1 MGRPCACKV
10 APRPVVGR
18 ALRQVSPLRLLRF
31 GQTVHNTLG
40 LKLTLLVISI
50 FFGLKGLLDSLLNE
64 TLLPYYQELKYDG
77 VAYQRTLALALTPY
91 AMKGFIGST
100 SDYFPIFGFHKKY
113 YMLAANL
120 VGMVSAVI
128 LVALPEEVA
137 ASSIVYVGLLFC
149 GIHLHIATADLLC
162 EGVYCKVIR
171 SNPAVGAKLVAFVSF
186 CNSAGHMV
194 GKGLVGPI
202 SDAFGSAPLIYMCL
216 PLTLQSLAPIA
227 CNFLGEVREEGC
239 GELGA
244 GKEKGRD
251 KGVLYVALLTSL
263 SACIAVVLTLQ
274 TWKGFAPLFTAGVV
288 VVLGGAFW
296 HLLSRQLALCAMF
309 FFADKVLH
317 LTIAGAVNLFYIAP
331 PSCVPDGPHFDY
343 TYFCTFSS
351 FVGAIGCWFG
361 IYAFQ
366 KWFKG
371 WSARNVLWVANFVR
385 IFAALFDYVIVK
397 RLNVK
402 LGVPDKLMF
411 MMGDAIVYH
420 LVLTLSL
427 MTSSL
432 TIARS
437 CPPKLEST
445 VYAIVSGVTNL
456 GSTCSKML
464 GAVAIELA
472 GIKMKET
479 DPGGCDFSALPN
491 LILASQ
497 CFLPII
503 CIPLAYLMLP
513 KEALNSAAAPTVKR
527 SSKAGAAAGGPV
539 ALTGGGPQQA
549 ETSVEA
555 QEEER
560 EEDREAPSDGLSD
573 ALAIH
578 GPDETEGEVVAGQ
591 VGTRPRIVERLVLF
605 EVIGRRNRANVRLA
619 VGPAGVRTPEF
630 DRSVALT
637 LSSSGNAF
645 KFADFALGDFFAF
658 AAVSF
663 ALFFPIPLS
672 RAPAAWPMRN
682 IPRPSLRADCTIVH
696 GPP

>member
-1 MGRPCACKV
+1 MANKPHCSCGRMHPI
-10 APRPVVGR
+10 VGK
-18 ALRQVSPLRLLRF
+18 ALHQVSPVRLWRF
-31 GQTVHNTLG
+31 GETIHSTLG

-64 TLLPYYQELKYDG
+64 TLLPYYQELHYDG
-77 VAYQRTLALALTPY
+77 VAYQRTLAMALTPY
-91 AMKGFIGST
+91 AMKGFIGGV
-100 SDYFPIFGFHKKY
+100 SDHLPIFGYHKKH

-120 VGMVSAVI
+120 IGMICAIS
-128 LVALPEEVA
+128 LVALPAEVA
-137 ASSIVYVGLLFC
+137 SKSIVYVGMLFC

-171 SNPAVGAKLVAFVSF
+171 NNPAVGAKLVAFVSF

-202 SDAFGSAPLIYMCL
+202 SDAFGSTPLIYMCL

-227 CNFLGEVREEGC
+227 CNFLGETKEEGPLDLSLRKR
-239 GELGA
+239 E
-244 GKEKGRD
+244 GKDR
-251 KGVLYVALLTSL
+251 GVLYVAVLTSV
-263 SACIAVVLTLQ
+263 SACIAVILTLQ
-274 TWKGFAPLFTAGVV
+274 TWKGFAVIFTVGVV
-288 VVLGGAFW
+288 LVLGGAFW
-296 HLLSRQLALCAMF
+296 CLLSRQLALCAMF

-343 TYFCTFSS
+343 TYFCTYSS
-351 FVGAIGCWFG
+351 FIGAIGCWFG

-366 KWFKG
+366 RWFKG
-371 WSARNVLWVANFVR
+371 WSARSVLWLANFVR
-385 IFAALFDYVIVK
+385 ILAALFDYVIVK
-397 RLNVK
+397 RLNVAA
-402 LGVPDKLMF
+402 GIPDKVMF

-427 MTSSL
+427 MASSL

-464 GAVAIELA
+464 GAVAIEVA

-479 DPGGCDFSALPN
+479 DAGGCDFSALPN

-497 CFLPII
+497 CCLPIL

-513 KEALNSAAAPTVKR
+513 KEALNSAAPPAQR
-527 SSKAGAAAGGPV
+527 RGNRGPG
-539 ALTGGGPQQA
+539 LQGGGPHDGH
-549 ETSVEA
+549 SHPPG
-555 QEEER
+555 QEGGEEK
-560 EEDREAPSDGLSD
+560 EESSDRMSD

-578 GPDETEGEVVAGQ
+578 APDETKGDVVAAEAGN
-591 VGTRPRIVERLVLF
+591 RPRIVV
-605 EVIGRRNRANVRLA
+605 V
-619 VGPAGVRTPEF
+619 
-630 DRSVALT
+630 
-637 LSSSGNAF
+637 
-645 KFADFALGDFFAF
+645 
-658 AAVSF
+658 
-663 ALFFPIPLS
+663 
-672 RAPAAWPMRN
+672 
-682 IPRPSLRADCTIVH
+682 
-696 GPP
+696 